1 MAYSKKF
8 RDEVLDE
15 YRKSMAN
22 VTVTCRKMK
31 INPVTFYN
39 WCRDFPD
46 FGEEVQYI
54 KETERQDFVEHA
66 LFDRISKGD
75 TTAIIFACKT
85 ICKGRGY
92 VERQEVVGKDGKD
105 LFATLTEEELQE
117 KLADLNRK
125 LSQQ

>member
-39 WCRDFPD
+39 WCREFQD
-46 FGEEVQYI
+46 FGEQVQYI

-85 ICKGRGY
+85 ICKERGY
-92 VERQEVVGKDGKD
+92 VERHEVVGKEGRPLIPAMMSD
-105 LFATLTEEELQE
+105 EEIKAEIERLQSIGE
-117 KLADLNRK
+117 
-125 LSQQ
+125 

>member
-8 RDEVLDE
+8 RKEVLEE

-39 WCRDFPD
+39 WIESDTDFAQ
-46 FGEEVQYI
+46 EVQYI

-85 ICKGRGY
+85 ICKSRGY

-117 KLADLNRK
+117 KLEELNRK
-125 LSQQ
+125 LG

>member
-8 RDEVLDE
+8 RDKVLDE

-22 VTVTCRKMK
+22 VTVTCRKMQ
-31 INPVTFYN
+31 INPWTFYD
-39 WCRDFPD
+39 WQEKFPE
-46 FGEEVQYI
+46 FKEQVQYI

-85 ICKGRGY
+85 ICKNRGY
-92 VERQEVVGKDGKD
+92 VERHEVVGKEGKD
-105 LFATLTEEELQE
+105 LFASLSEEELQQ
-117 KLADLNRK
+117 KLEELNRK
-125 LSQQ
+125 LS